1 MKRIVL
7 FLLLF
12 MCIGT
17 FSLMNSNASE
27 FTSSE
32 MIELRTANSKTF
44 QTDDGSGKMVLY
56 NHDIHFYE
64 NGKYNDIDMS
74 LVKDKNT
81 YQTKNSNYQVSLPE
95 TLAKGNLI
103 EVQHKDSSIKF
114 YYPDI
119 IESNPS
125 ISNSLGSK
133 GIEKAQSQ
141 LTYSN
146 IKINTDLVLDLSP
159 AQLKESFVLSEYV
172 KDFKID
178 YYLILNNLTML
189 TLDGSSFIF
198 VNSQGEIIFEFEP
211 YFMFDS
217 KEVYSDDV
225 IVTYEEVFK
234 GFYRFQVKPNQEWL
248 SCSERVFPVVIDPIV
263 NFKMNTTNQFMRDEF
278 CYEGTTSCTDNS
290 YFRVQYD
297 DLYFVEPLTE
307 TLVFSLI
314 ELNVENIYDNI
325 MSIYN
330 TSSYTSIDDIKLK
343 LHIKDN
349 FTPASGIL
357 VQDVSALDDDYPGDY
372 DLMHG
377 LSTYTYQNI
386 KVLSGSGSFYEFNMD
401 KEIYKYNI
409 LNKDLIL
416 RLYPTQPLVRYS
428 TRFYASNYSSSTYQ
442 PSIEINLGDWFVSDT
457 RTTVNCYG
465 FAIREDLIINPG
477 HFSTKQENLTL
488 EQLYSNVIADLNFLG
503 IGYRFLSGPNDNIG
517 SNEVI
522 IGMRLGINADHP
534 SLKDYHFVVKHS
546 NGRWVHK
553 PSINPSELFCS
564 SAYTPEDIVWSVIF
578 DDNGKIKDQ
587 YDSATK
593 YIAVTF

>member
-12 MCIGT
+12 TFIGL

-27 FTSSE
+27 LSSDE

-44 QTDDGSGKMVLY
+44 QIDDGSGKMVLY
-56 NHDIHFYE
+56 NHDVHFFE
-64 NGKYNDIDMS
+64 NGKYNDIDLS

-81 YQTKNSNYQVSLPE
+81 YQTRSSNYQISLPE

-103 EVQHKDSSIKF
+103 EVQHKESSIKF

-146 IKINTDLVLDLSP
+146 IKNNTNLVLDLSP
-159 AQLKESFVLSEYV
+159 TQLKESFVLSEYV

-198 VNSQGEIIFEFEP
+198 VNSQGDIIFEFEP

-217 KEVYSDDV
+217 NEVYSDDV
-225 IVTYEEVFK
+225 TVTYEEVFK
-234 GFYRFQVKPNQEWL
+234 GFYRFQVKPNQEWH
-248 SCSERVFPVVIDPIV
+248 SSSERVYPVVIDPIV
-263 NFKMNTTNQFMRDEF
+263 NFKMNTSNQFMRDKY
-278 CYEGTTSCTDNS
+278 CYEGSTSCTDNS

-297 DLYFVEPLTE
+297 DQIFSPPLTE

-314 ELNVENIYDNI
+314 ELDAANIYENIMN
-325 MSIYN
+325 IYN
-330 TSSYTSIDDIKLK
+330 SSSYTSIDDIKLK

-357 VQDVSALDDDYPGDY
+357 VQDVSSPSSY
-372 DLMHG
+372 DSMNG
-377 LSTYTYQNI
+377 LSTYTYDNMD
-386 KVLSGSGSFYEFNMD
+386 VLSGTGLFYEYNID
-401 KEIYKYNI
+401 NEIYKYNMSED
-409 LNKDLIL
+409 NFTM

-442 PSIEINLGDWFVSDT
+442 PSIEINLGDWFVSDN

-465 FAIREDLIINPG
+465 FVLGENEIIQPGSISSTEGTTYNDVSILRERV
-477 HFSTKQENLTL
+477 EN
-488 EQLYSNVIADLNFLG
+488 DLNHLD
-503 IGYRFLSGPNDNIG
+503 INYRRLASYDTPIYA
-517 SNEVI
+517 NEYI
-522 IGMRLGINADHP
+522 IGMRVGKEMLHEHGTQ
-534 SLKDYHFVVKHS
+534 YHFIKRDYNKGWVSK
-546 NGRWVHK
+546 NGSS
-553 PSINPSELFCS
+553 PSIFFASINVDPSNVIWVQYELIDGS
-564 SAYTPEDIVWSVIF
+564 YVDR
-578 DDNGKIKDQ
+578 
-587 YDSATK
+587 YDSSILYLA
-593 YIAVTF
+593 IEEQP